1 MPRII
6 RIIPALA
13 IALSLTTACDKKPD
27 EKKAD
32 DKKADAKKSDAKAGD
47 AKAGDAKADDAKADD
62 AKAAAGPATK
72 AWLAVEKYGV
82 QIEVPEGA
90 TVADG
95 AGTSVMISAPDGSC
109 TVMLSKKDD
118 SSFFPSYDST
128 IERIEKGSG
137 GKKKEMIT
145 NEKTDDAN
153 WTVHYTKEAL
163 TDPTRTQHA
172 VDVRKKVGDAEY
184 SCSRIQ
190 DSEDDAKCVLHA
202 CQSIKA

>member
-13 IALSLTTACDKKPD
+13 IALSLTTACDKK
-27 EKKAD
+27 AD
-32 DKKADAKKSDAKAGD
+32 DKKADEKKADAKKAD
-47 AKAGDAKADDAKADD
+47 AKAGDAKADGGDDKADGGD
-62 AKAAAGPATK
+62 DKAAAGPAKK

-118 SSFFPSYDST
+118 SSYFPSYDST
-128 IERIEKGSG
+128 IETIEKGSG

-153 WTVHYTKEAL
+153 WTIHYTKEAL
-163 TDPTRTQHA
+163 TDPNRTQHG